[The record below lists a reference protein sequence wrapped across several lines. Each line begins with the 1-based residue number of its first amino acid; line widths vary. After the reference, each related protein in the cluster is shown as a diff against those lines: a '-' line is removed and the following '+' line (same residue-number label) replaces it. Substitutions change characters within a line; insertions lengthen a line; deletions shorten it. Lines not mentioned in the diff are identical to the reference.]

1 MIMSFLFIAVI
12 YLSYFMIYF
21 IIGSVFVLYYLWG
34 VILLEIDKLSD
45 KLDNKYNQDK

>member
-21 IIGSVFVLYYLWG
+21 IIESVFVMYYLWG
-34 VILLEIDKLSD
+34 MILLEIDKLSN
-45 KLDNKYNQDK
+45 KLGNKHNQDK

>member
-21 IIGSVFVLYYLWG
+21 IIESAFVLYYLWG
-34 VILLEIDKLSD
+34 MILLEVDKLSD
-45 KLDNKYNQDK
+45 KLENKHNQDK